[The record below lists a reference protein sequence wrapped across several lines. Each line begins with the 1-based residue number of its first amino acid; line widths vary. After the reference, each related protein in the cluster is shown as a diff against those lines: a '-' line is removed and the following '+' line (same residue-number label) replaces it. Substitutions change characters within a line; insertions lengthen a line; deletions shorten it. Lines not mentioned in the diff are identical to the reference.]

1 MSISTVPNPSSPRG
15 NLRPQVN
22 SSLLTSACTLPAKEP
37 LGFRI
42 PLEDLFSRYFVLGE
56 GDMNRLMG
64 SSETF
69 MLKGLELSGVQDHSA
84 RDNSMDRVF
93 VFRVFPESLAEPI
106 KKGARSNCS
115 GKRYIQRD
123 IWRRLSLFEAVMV
136 TWENS
141 SACRRSY
148 YDSVRPGQQT
158 TATIE
163 HKVIDGED
171 RLIVPGFKPTLSQ
184 QQIEERYLRLDDEAM
199 GLLRDGEILHVEELE
214 FADRQSSAGPDGS
227 RELNFIFRVMPDET
241 RRSLTSASRTES
253 IRWGHYHKMPG
264 PLNAVFS
271 APERQC
277 PDFLL
282 DLQKGEKAQATIEL
296 AEINGASRIVVR
308 NVEALQKTRS
318 SDSSSGPT
326 RNEEGEG
333 TFRPPRTG
341 LPDTSIRP
349 DTPSPQFNDE
359 WQVIDR
365 EYIHRD
371 QL

>member
-1 MSISTVPNPSSPRG
+1 
-15 NLRPQVN
+15 
-22 SSLLTSACTLPAKEP
+22 

-42 PLEDLFSRYFVLGE
+42 PLENLFSRYFVLGE

-64 SSETF
+64 SAETL
-69 MLKGLELSGVQDHSA
+69 MLKGLELSGIQDHSA

-93 VFRVFPESLAEPI
+93 VFRVFPESLAQPI
-106 KKGARSNCS
+106 KKLSRADSS
-115 GKRYIQRD
+115 GKRYIQKD
-123 IWRRLSLFEAVMV
+123 AWRYLSLFEAVKV
-136 TWENS
+136 VWEDS
-141 SACRRSY
+141 SACRPSY

-171 RLIVPGFKPTLSQ
+171 RLIVPDFRPILSQ

-199 GLLRDGEILHVEELE
+199 GLLRDGEVLHVEELE

-241 RRSLTSASRTES
+241 RRSLPPTGPIQWTDNLET
-253 IRWGHYHKMPG
+253 PG

-282 DLQKGEKAQATIEL
+282 DLQRGEKAQATIEL

-308 NVEALQKTRS
+308 NVEALQKPQS
-318 SDSSSGPT
+318 SDSSLGPT

-333 TFRPPRTG
+333 TFRSPGTRP
-341 LPDTSIRP
+341 PDTSIRP
-349 DTPSPQFNDE
+349 DTPSPQSNDE
-359 WQVIDR
+359 WQVIDG

>member
-1 MSISTVPNPSSPRG
+1 MSISTVSNPSSPRG

-56 GDMNRLMG
+56 GDMNSLRD
-64 SSETF
+64 SETL
-69 MLKGLELSGVQDHSA
+69 MLESVELAAIQDHSA

-106 KKGARSNCS
+106 KKSARSNCS
-115 GKRYIQRD
+115 GKRHVQKD

-171 RLIVPGFKPTLSQ
+171 RLIVPGFKPTLPQ

-199 GLLRDGEILHVEELE
+199 GLLRDGEILHVEEVEL
-214 FADRQSSAGPDGS
+214 ADRQSSAGPDGS

-241 RRSLTSASRTES
+241 RRSLTSACRSGS

-271 APERQC
+271 ATERQC

-296 AEINGASRIVVR
+296 AEINGATRIVVR
-308 NVEALQKTRS
+308 NADPL
-318 SDSSSGPT
+318 
-326 RNEEGEG
+326 
-333 TFRPPRTG
+333 
-341 LPDTSIRP
+341 
-349 DTPSPQFNDE
+349 
-359 WQVIDR
+359 
-365 EYIHRD
+365 
-371 QL
+371 